1 MRTYMV
7 VLAAVMLLLPERGSA
22 QRPGAGSEG
31 GVRPR
36 GMVEQAYAR
45 ALRERVRLSE
55 DQIRSLAPVSQRF
68 EERRRELLTQERETR
83 EELRREVAADT
94 SANQARVAAA
104 LERLIGIQRQ
114 RIELVAEEQRA
125 LAEFMTPVQ
134 RARYH
139 ALQETVRRGAEE
151 ARARR
156 LPGAAAPGRRP
167 PPPR

>member
-1 MRTYMV
+1 MRTHLV
-7 VLAAVMLLLPERGSA
+7 ILAAVVLLLPEGVAA
-22 QRPGAGSEG
+22 QRPGPPPEGGAGS
-31 GVRPR
+31 R

-45 ALRERVRLSE
+45 ALRERVKLSE
-55 DQIRSLAPVSQRF
+55 DQIRNLAPLSQRF
-68 EERRRELLTQERETR
+68 EERRRGLLAQERETR

-104 LERLIGIQRQ
+104 LEGLIVIQRQ
-114 RIELVAEEQRA
+114 RIDLVAEEQRA

-156 LPGAAAPGRRP
+156 LPGGPAAGRRP